1 MSRKRARTVSENRAI
16 SQTVDRLMMEGLE
29 EDRATAAAFRMFRE
43 GELDMLISR
52 QRQIP
57 QRTEIEV
64 EIEKD
69 MIREMADRIRRERKR
84 RKILQAA
91 LAGLVAKVFK

>member
-1 MSRKRARTVSENRAI
+1 
-16 SQTVDRLMMEGLE
+16 MMEGLE

-57 QRTEIEV
+57 QRTDIEV